1 MFVKT
6 HGCFLHTDM
15 CLVSPSFKGGS
26 KPVSHCNPILAVSE
40 QKKCGLILCKTYH
53 ADFAGPGAAV
63 GSPVEQGYNVVIA
76 IGSPE
81 LIPVETYEDRYK
93 AYGRRIQW
101 MRWLERITNYPDPS
115 VRVEKLLAGFEAFF
129 SRQVVIEL
137 PDEVLALLVG
147 VLPQTVNAVRSQQY
161 GYWYTHHKKQAS
173 SWKQLPKQALV
184 SRSHQ
189 ELAGTATDYCFFDA
203 ASPYL
208 SVYNFNQSVHPLP
221 CSA

>member
-1 MFVKT
+1 M
-6 HGCFLHTDM
+6 
-15 CLVSPSFKGGS
+15 P
-26 KPVSHCNPILAVSE
+26 HCNPILAVSE
-40 QKKCGLILCKTYH
+40 QKKCGLILCKAYH

-81 LIPVETYEDRYK
+81 LVPVETFEERQK

-101 MRWLERITNYPDPS
+101 MRWLERITNYSDPAL
-115 VRVEKLLAGFEAFF
+115 RVEKLLAGFEAFF
-129 SRQVVIEL
+129 SRQVVLEL

-161 GYWYTHHKKQAS
+161 GFWYTHQKKQAS
-173 SWKQLPKQALV
+173 SWQQLSQPVLV
-184 SRSHQ
+184 PRSQ
-189 ELAGTATDYCFFDA
+189 REPAGSTTDYCFFDA
-203 ASPYL
+203 TSSYL
-208 SVYNFNQSVHPLP
+208 SVYNFNQSIHQLP

>member
-1 MFVKT
+1 
-6 HGCFLHTDM
+6 
-15 CLVSPSFKGGS
+15 
-26 KPVSHCNPILAVSE
+26 VSE

-63 GSPVEQGYNVVIA
+63 GSPVEQGYNVIIA

-81 LIPVETYEDRYK
+81 LVPVETFEERHK

-101 MRWLERITNYPDPS
+101 MRWLERITNYSDPT

-129 SRQVVIEL
+129 SRQAVIDL

-147 VLPQTVNAVRSQQY
+147 VLPQTVNAVRAQQY
-161 GYWYTHHKKQAS
+161 GVWYTHAKKQAP
-173 SWKQLPKQALV
+173 SWKELPKQAFV
-184 SRSHQ
+184 SRSHP
-189 ELAGTATDYCFFDA
+189 ELAASTTDYRFLDA

-208 SVYNFNQSVHPLP
+208 SVYNFNQSTQQLP

>member
-1 MFVKT
+1 V
-6 HGCFLHTDM
+6 
-15 CLVSPSFKGGS
+15 P
-26 KPVSHCNPILAVSE
+26 HCNPILAVSE

-81 LIPVETYEDRYK
+81 LIPVETFGDRYK

-101 MRWLERITNYPDPS
+101 MRWLEKITNYPDPT

-147 VLPQTVNAVRSQQY
+147 VLPQTVNTVRSQQY
-161 GYWYTHHKKQAS
+161 GFWYTHHKKQAS

-184 SRSHQ
+184 SRLHP
-189 ELAGTATDYCFFDA
+189 ELVSSATDYCFSD
-203 ASPYL
+203 STTPYL
-208 SVYNFNQSVHPLP
+208 SVYNFNQSIQQLP